1 MSADDTVTARAV
13 AWAQIRDQSRNNFDD
28 WIAVA
33 RALAIG
39 RSAALNAAATNRA
52 VGTKYNREMGR
63 WLRDNGLDGISNQER
78 YRVGRILENL
88 PAISSYRE
96 GLD

>member
-1 MSADDTVTARAV
+1 
-13 AWAQIRDQSRNNFDD
+13 
-28 WIAVA
+28 
-33 RALAIG
+33 
-39 RSAALNAAATNRA
+39 
-52 VGTKYNREMGR
+52 MGR